1 MCSLQQHNNAAS
13 GENEK
18 MKEKAK
24 KQTFARMSVFSCKY
38 GSGFI
43 DIRPKM

>member
-1 MCSLQQHNNAAS
+1 MCSLQQHNNAAP

-24 KQTFARMSVFSCKY
+24 KQTFARMSVFSCKMRQRFY
-38 GSGFI
+38 
-43 DIRPKM
+43 